1 MNISEPQSLSI
12 FPSNCSF
19 LVVEVTQG
27 TVANLNIKSDK
38 NVIRKGMY
46 KTRPC
51 TSESD
56 KLSWQL
62 SALPQLSPALRS
74 PAWEAQAR
82 GNGGLSDGNQMTVL
96 KAGLHACICAR
107 GVPAS

>member
-1 MNISEPQSLSI
+1 MNICEPQSLSI

-38 NVIRKGMY
+38 NIIRKGMY
-46 KTRPC
+46 KTRQC

-56 KLSWQL
+56 KPRLWLSPR
-62 SALPQLSPALRS
+62 PQLSPAFCL
-74 PAWEAQAR
+74 
-82 GNGGLSDGNQMTVL
+82 GNAEGSWME
-96 KAGLHACICAR
+96 IR
-107 GVPAS
+107 